1 VKLLPSLKDKLV
13 VIYNPTPVPRT
24 RKELAETPTF
34 LYVGGESFIKG
45 FHILMQAIEM
55 ALREGVKARFML
67 AGRYSSRT
75 QYIISKINKI
85 YGNVIYFIGE
95 IPHATLLNLY
105 RQAWALI
112 FPSICEEP
120 LPYAVMEAVLT
131 QTIPISSKVG
141 GVPEIMVSSK
151 LREFMFEPGSS
162 KVLYERIA
170 ELSSLGNAFR
180 QYMSDLTLH
189 FETNIQYLFYNFKS
203 TREVLEKV
211 FIDDS

>member
-1 VKLLPSLKDKLV
+1 
-13 VIYNPTPVPRT
+13 
-24 RKELAETPTF
+24 
-34 LYVGGESFIKG
+34 VGGESYLKG
-45 FHILMQAIEM
+45 FYVLIEAIEM
-55 ALREGVKARFML
+55 ALREGVRAKFIF
-67 AGRYSSRT
+67 AGKYSSRARCVM
-75 QYIISKINKI
+75 SRINKV
-85 YGNVIYFIGE
+85 YGNVIHLTSR
-95 IPHATLLNLY
+95 IPHIELLNLY
-105 RQAWALI
+105 KQAWALL
-112 FPSICEEP
+112 FPSISEEP